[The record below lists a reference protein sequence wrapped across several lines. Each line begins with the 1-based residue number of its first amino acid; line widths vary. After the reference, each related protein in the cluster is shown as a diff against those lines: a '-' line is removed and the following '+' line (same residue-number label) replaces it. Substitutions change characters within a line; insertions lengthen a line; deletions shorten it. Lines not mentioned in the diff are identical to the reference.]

1 MKNLSI
7 VFLVLIL
14 FLFAPV
20 LRAQLLEKCGTMHN
34 HNEVQKSEP
43 ALKQSYSN
51 VEAIA
56 RQWAESH
63 PTYKKAVATIPVVFH
78 VVHNTSIPEQ
88 NLADSFLYSQLEVL
102 NNDYRRTNADTVNTR
117 AEFDSL
123 AADVE
128 IEFCLANVD
137 PTGNFTTGINRVTT
151 TATDFAFTA
160 FNNNVKSTAN
170 GGADPWPT
178 DEYLNIWICD
188 MYSGGSPL
196 VLGYAQFPGG
206 DPLTDGLVLT
216 YQHTG
221 YRPWDAS
228 ADPANLGRTA
238 SHEVG
243 HYMGL
248 RHIWGDGDCDSTDY
262 VTDTPNASAASQQIC
277 TLSNNTC
284 NDPLTE
290 PYWNGYDPPDML
302 ENYMDYST
310 DACMN
315 MFTKGQKDR
324 MWSFLNT
331 DRVSLLSSTKC
342 DGLTGM
348 EEVLSAKNVVIY
360 PNPSS
365 DMFTIEWPG
374 EYQFER
380 LEIVDVVGKTVLHKN
395 ITNVYAKYVV
405 NTNAISEGIYFVKL
419 MNGNKVTTSKI
430 MITK

>member
-7 VFLVLIL
+7 VFGLLFLIL
-14 FLFAPV
+14 FV
-20 LRAQLLEKCGTMHN
+20 ESKAQTLEKCGTMHN
-34 HNEVQKSEP
+34 YKALEANNP
-43 ALKQSYSN
+43 TLKQQRVD

-56 RQWAESH
+56 REWLNQN
-63 PTYKKAVATIPVVFH
+63 KKQGVVVATIPVVFH
-78 VVHNTSIPEQ
+78 VVHNLSIPEQ
-88 NLADSFLYSQLEVL
+88 NVPDSILYSQLEVL

-123 AADVE
+123 AADIE

-137 PTGNFTTGINRVTT
+137 PTGSFTTGINRVTT
-151 TATDFAFTA
+151 TSTDFSFSP
-160 FNNNVKSTAN
+160 FNNNVKTTA
-170 GGADPWPT
+170 GGGVEPWPT
-178 DEYLNIWICD
+178 TDYLNIWVCD

-196 VLGYAQFPGG
+196 VLGYAQFPGD
-206 DPLTDGLVLT
+206 DPATDGVVMT

-221 YRPWDAS
+221 SRPWDA
-228 ADPANLGRTA
+228 AAAPANLGRTA

-243 HYMGL
+243 HYFGL
-248 RHIWGDGDCDSTDY
+248 RHIWGDGACDSTDY

-277 TLSNNTC
+277 TLTNNTC

-331 DRVSLLSSTKC
+331 ARSTLLSSTKC
-342 DGLTGM
+342 DGLTGIEDIM
-348 EEVLSAKNVVIY
+348 SSDNVIIY

-374 EYQFER
+374 EYKFER
-380 LEIVDVVGKTVLHKN
+380 MEVVDLVGKTILTEN
-395 ITNVYAKYVV
+395 MTNVYAKYVV
-405 NTNAISEGIYFVKL
+405 NTQNISEGIYFVKL
-419 MNGNKVTTSKI
+419 INGNKITTSKI
-430 MITK
+430 MISK